1 MLELDKTLLIASLA
15 DELLNE
21 LSPLNSFMRP
31 KEYKKIYEY
40 SKNWKSR
47 NWFLNKNFYTTIG
60 INMEDDQLDFLIKL
74 YALEKSS
81 CLSDAFA
88 IIPFEFQYI
97 KMEESYDVII
107 LRMFLDSSSFRIAT
121 IEVTK
126 DVYSSIQEHFQNI
139 QKQHSEE
146 SPSNVFDLACFQCI
160 QEYSERIFR
169 NKGEFY
175 ESWEIFKKEWEKQN
189 SNIIKEYSD
198 VGKYLWQASYLCFDN
213 RFKKGDKVT
222 TILEQYEENKKRK
235 LMEDK
240 TPTKKKG
247 ISSIKS
253 LFIDEFGNYWKNE
266 KAYLNYKK
274 DCI

>member
-1 MLELDKTLLIASLA
+1 
-15 DELLNE
+15 
-21 LSPLNSFMRP
+21 
-31 KEYKKIYEY
+31 
-40 SKNWKSR
+40 
-47 NWFLNKNFYTTIG
+47 
-60 INMEDDQLDFLIKL
+60 
-74 YALEKSS
+74 
-81 CLSDAFA
+81 
-88 IIPFEFQYI
+88 
-97 KMEESYDVII
+97 MEESYDVII

-222 TILEQYEENKKRK
+222 TILEQFEENKKRK